1 MKATGV
7 VRRIDELGRIVIPK
21 EIRKNLRIKDGTNLE
36 IFIDNNN
43 IVLSKFSEIKELG
56 DIASKLVETISSVY
70 NKDIY
75 ITDNDSVIAC
85 NKKDDIGTLI
95 SDKVEKNIK
104 ERKNFISDDYAISV
118 INKNGD
124 ALGSVIIYGTNL
136 NDKDLHM
143 TTFIAKFLEKYL
155 ED

>member
-7 VRRIDELGRIVIPK
+7 IRRIDELGRVVIPK

-43 IVLSKFSEIKELG
+43 IILSKFSEMKELG
-56 DIASKLVETISSVY
+56 DIASKLVETLGNVY

-75 ITDNDSVIAC
+75 ITDNDSVVAATTKE
-85 NKKDDIGTLI
+85 NIGTLI
-95 SDKVEKNIK
+95 SEDVEKYIR
-104 ERKNFISDDYAISV
+104 ERKSFITDEYAISV

-124 ALGSVIIYGTNL
+124 ALGSVIIYGNDL
-136 NDKDLHM
+136 NDTDLHI
-143 TTFIAKFLEKYL
+143 TTFVAKFLEKYL